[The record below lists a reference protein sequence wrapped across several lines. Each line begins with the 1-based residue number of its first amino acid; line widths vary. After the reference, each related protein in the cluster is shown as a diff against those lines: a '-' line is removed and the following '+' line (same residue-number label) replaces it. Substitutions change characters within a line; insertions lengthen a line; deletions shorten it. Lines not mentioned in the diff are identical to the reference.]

1 MELTRGNILCAD
13 VEAIVNPVNC
23 VGVMGRGLAAQFK
36 RAYPANFTSYELAC
50 KRGEVAPG
58 KMHVFAT
65 GQLTNPRYIVNFPT
79 KRHWRDQSRIEDIEA
94 GLTALVTEVSARGI
108 TSIAIPPLGCGL
120 GGLDWSDVRPLIEQA
135 CARMPDV
142 RTVMFEPGEPEPT
155 HFHSDGGGEPSRG
168 LSPRR

>member
-1 MELTRGNILCAD
+1 MEFTRGNILCAD
-13 VEAIVNPVNC
+13 VDAMVNAVNC

-50 KRGEVAPG
+50 KRGEVIPG

-79 KRHWRDQSRIEDIEA
+79 KRHWRDNSRIEDIEA
-94 GLTALVTEVSARGI
+94 GLTALVSEVKARGI
-108 TSIAIPPLGCGL
+108 RSIAIPPLGCGL
-120 GGLDWSDVRPLIEQA
+120 GGLDWNDVRPLIEQA

-142 RTVMFEPGEPEPT
+142 RMRVFEPGEAGT
-155 HFHSDGGGEPSRG
+155 HARG
-168 LSPRR
+168 LRRWR